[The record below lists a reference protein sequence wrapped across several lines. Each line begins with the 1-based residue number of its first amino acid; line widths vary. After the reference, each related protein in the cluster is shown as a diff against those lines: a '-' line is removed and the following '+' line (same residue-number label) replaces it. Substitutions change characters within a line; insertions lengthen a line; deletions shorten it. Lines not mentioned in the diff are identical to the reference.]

1 MIGRLHGK
9 LVTKAPPALMVD
21 VGGVGYEVEAPM
33 STFYALPAL
42 GETVTLHT
50 HLVIRDEAH
59 LRFGFGSLTERK
71 LFRDLIRVSAIGPKL
86 ALAIL
91 SGMQVDEF
99 WNSVRAGDV
108 ARFSRLPGIGKKT
121 AERLI
126 MELRDKA
133 GATTAEGLSAGYGG
147 AAPIGALQEARAAL
161 ASLGYKPAE
170 VERLSQAVFEE
181 GLDTETLIQ
190 RALKRAIR

>member
-59 LRFGFGSLTERK
+59 LLFGFGSPTERK

>member
-1 MIGRLHGK
+1 
-9 LVTKAPPALMVD
+9 
-21 VGGVGYEVEAPM
+21 
-33 STFYALPAL
+33 
-42 GETVTLHT
+42 
-50 HLVIRDEAH
+50 
-59 LRFGFGSLTERK
+59 
-71 LFRDLIRVSAIGPKL
+71 
-86 ALAIL
+86 
-91 SGMQVDEF
+91 
-99 WNSVRAGDV
+99 
-108 ARFSRLPGIGKKT
+108 
-121 AERLI
+121 